1 MFLNPNYYIRYLSHP
16 YINLITMKPLFLSAF
31 ILSCLA
37 GCGGGGGSAS
47 ANGTVAE
54 IIPTDAQT
62 FSFSSFPIGDPQDVL
77 SDALKVHS
85 MSFTQEPP
93 SGLGGSVTVSFSLY
107 RLGKPEIEEATFTG
121 KWDKVRSGDEFAI
134 TIDNNTSDEINFEAV
149 ELKLQALNTT
159 LLPNGRPSSCNA
171 QFTGGSILV
180 KGSSVSFNP
189 VGNTVEIQY
198 TYGE

>member
-1 MFLNPNYYIRYLSHP
+1 
-16 YINLITMKPLFLSAF
+16 MKPLFLSAF

-62 FSFSSFPIGDPQDVL
+62 FSFSSFQIGNPQDVL

-85 MSFTQEPP
+85 MSFTPEPP
-93 SGLGGSVTVSFSLY
+93 GLGGSVIVSFSLY
-107 RLGKPEIEEATFTG
+107 ILGKPKIKEATFTG

-134 TIDNNTSDEINFEAV
+134 TIDKNLSDEIQFEANQ
-149 ELKLQALNTT
+149 LKLQVLNTT

-171 QFTGGSILV
+171 QFTGGSISV
-180 KGSSVSFNP
+180 KSSLTTFNP

>member
-62 FSFSSFPIGDPQDVL
+62 FSFSFQIGNPQDVC
-77 SDALKVHS
+77 SDALVVHS
-85 MSFTQEPP
+85 MSFTPEPP
-93 SGLGGSVTVSFSLY
+93 GLGGSVTVSFSLY
-107 RLGKPEIEEATFTG
+107 KLGKPEIEEATFTG

-134 TIDNNTSDEINFEAV
+134 TIDKNLSDEIQFEANQ
-149 ELKLQALNTT
+149 LKLQVLNTT

-171 QFTGGSILV
+171 QFTGGSISV
-180 KGSSVSFNP
+180 NDSSVSFNP
-189 VGNTVEIQY
+189 VGNTVKIQY

>member
-54 IIPTDAQT
+54 IIPTDAQS
-62 FSFSSFPIGDPQDVL
+62 FSFSSFQVGDPQDVL
-77 SDALKVHS
+77 SDALLVHY
-85 MSFTQEPP
+85 MSFTQEP
-93 SGLGGSVTVSFSLY
+93 SGLGGSVSVSFRLY
-107 RLGKPEIEEATFTG
+107 KLGKIKEDTFTG
-121 KWDKVRSGDEFAI
+121 KWDKVRSGDEFVI
-134 TIDNNTSDEINFEAV
+134 TIDKNLSNEIQFEANQ
-149 ELKLQALNTT
+149 LKLQALNTT

-171 QFTGGSILV
+171 QFTGGSISV
-180 KGSSVSFNP
+180 KDSFVSFNP

>member
-1 MFLNPNYYIRYLSHP
+1 MRYFSHP

-62 FSFSSFPIGDPQDVL
+62 FSFSSFQVGDSQDVC
-77 SDALKVHS
+77 SDALVVHS
-85 MSFTQEPP
+85 MSFTQEP

-107 RLGKPEIEEATFTG
+107 ILGKIKEDTFTG
-121 KWDKVRSGDEFAI
+121 KWDKVRSDEGYAI
-134 TIDNNTSDEINFEAV
+134 TIDKASSAWSGSQEIKFEAV

-171 QFTGGSILV
+171 QFTGGSISV
-180 KGSSVSFNP
+180 KGSLTTFNP
-189 VGNTVEIQY
+189 VGNTVQIQY
-198 TYGE
+198 TYSE

>member
-1 MFLNPNYYIRYLSHP
+1 
-16 YINLITMKPLFLSAF
+16 MKPLFLSAF

-62 FSFSSFPIGDPQDVL
+62 FSFSSFPVGDPQDVL
-77 SDALKVHS
+77 SDALEVHS
-85 MSFTQEPP
+85 MRFTQES

-107 RLGKPEIEEATFTG
+107 RLGKPEIKEATFTG
-121 KWDKVRSGDEFAI
+121 KWDKVVSGDEFAI

-171 QFTGGSILV
+171 QFTGGSISV

-189 VGNTVEIQY
+189 VGNTVQITDY

>member
-54 IIPTDAQT
+54 IIPTDAQA
-62 FSFSSFPIGDPQDVL
+62 FSFSSFQIGNPQDVL

-85 MSFTQEPP
+85 MSFTQER

-107 RLGKPEIEEATFTG
+107 KLGKIKEDTFTG
-121 KWDKVRSGDEFAI
+121 KWDKVRSGDEFVI
-134 TIDNNTSDEINFEAV
+134 TIDKNLSDEIQFEANQ
-149 ELKLQALNTT
+149 LKLQVLNTT

-171 QFTGGSILV
+171 QFTGGSISV
-180 KGSSVSFNP
+180 NYSSVSFNP
-189 VGNTVEIQY
+189 VGNTVKIQY